1 MKKIIPV
8 LITFDVDPTK
18 NIDIAMNKSLKLL
31 NDLNIKSTFFYT
43 AKMAKTST
51 CKKIIKE
58 KHEIGCHALNHDDYE
73 EFDKLPSKESR
84 KLLKK
89 ATSILKKKSGQ
100 KITSFR
106 SARVK
111 ISSDTLKV
119 LQRLGY
125 KLDSSVCSQRF
136 DLISS
141 NLINLGWLVSP
152 RTPYFPNKN
161 SAYKRG
167 DLNIL
172 EIPVSAIILPFISTT
187 LRIFGLTLM
196 KVLFN
201 LLYFESKFTGKP
213 IVYLIHPHE
222 FTYSKGEVKFSLK
235 YLIPNKSWLIRGFPI
250 RIWLG
255 RRLDG
260 NEVLEINKK
269 LFQWISK
276 KKKVKFFT
284 MDQFRKYYCSQKESV
299 ES

>member
-1 MKKIIPV
+1 MKKTVPV
-8 LITFDVDPTK
+8 LITFDVDPSK
-18 NIDIAMNKSLKLL
+18 NINVAMNKSIKLL
-31 NDLNIKSTFFYT
+31 NDLDINCTFFYT
-43 AKMAKTST
+43 AKLANTST
-51 CKKIIKE
+51 CKKLIKE

-73 EFDKLPSKESR
+73 EFDKLSSKETMS
-84 KLLKK
+84 LLKK
-89 ATSILKKKSGQ
+89 AIDILKKKTGK

-111 ISSDTLKV
+111 ISSSTLKV
-119 LQRLGY
+119 LQKLGF
-125 KLDSSVCSQRF
+125 KADSSVCSQRF

-152 RTPYFPNKN
+152 RMPYFPSKN
-161 SAYKRG
+161 SPYKKG
-167 DLNIL
+167 TLKIL

-196 KVLFN
+196 KILFN

-213 IVYLIHPHE
+213 IVYLVHPHE
-222 FTYSKGEVKFSLK
+222 FTYSKGGVKFSWK

-260 NEVLEINKK
+260 KEVLNINKQ

-276 KKKVKFFT
+276 KKGVKFFT
-284 MDQFRKYYCSQKESV
+284 VEQFRKYYLSQKESV